1 MANDLILIWNDVA
14 LEANRVSH
22 TDGSKEQNGPT
33 LSSRAM
39 AIVHL
44 AMYDAYAGVV
54 NDPTNLPA
62 YLTPGPAPAGS
73 SIQAAVGGAAFETLM
88 ALYPSQLEFFK
99 NQLALHGDESNPGHA
114 FGQKVGRAILKDRED
129 DPPASQGKYRSSN
142 GRGRHRVDPDNP
154 GQGFHGPRYG
164 TAKAFALKVRHA
176 LDAPP
181 FNNGNDP
188 EYKAALRQVR
198 AKGGKPELTGDLPA
212 NLQNNRR
219 TAEETLIGIFWGYDG
234 AAGLGTPPRLYN
246 QIVRKISIA
255 KGTSE
260 RDNARLFAFVNAALG
275 DAGILAWEQKYKHD
289 FWRPVVGIREHDP
302 SLGPIDLGQPMPAAD
317 KISKDDD
324 PFWLPLGAP
333 SSNSAS
339 VCVMTAQATFPFANA
354 QFGRVKNFTP
364 NFPAYPSGHATFGA
378 AAFHIL
384 RLFYGVKPKDTNPDA
399 LLKGLK
405 NSDGADLF
413 FVSDELN
420 DKTSDNNGTVRPLH
434 RRKFKDGVWDMIV
447 ENALSRIFLGVHWS
461 FDAFALKNGDPDLSR
476 QIGGVRLG
484 LDIAEDIYAFGNKKA
499 PKKSAV

>member
-1 MANDLILIWNDVA
+1 MANDFILIWNDVA

-33 LSSRAM
+33 LSSWAL

-54 NDPTNLPA
+54 NDPANLPH
-62 YLTPGPAPAGS
+62 YITPASPPLPGS
-73 SIQAAVGGAAFETLM
+73 TIQAAVGGAAFETLM
-88 ALYPSQLEFFK
+88 TLYPSQLEFFK
-99 NQLALHGDESNPGHA
+99 DKLDMHGDKSKPGHD
-114 FGQKVGRAILKDRED
+114 FGRQVGQAILKDRED
-129 DPPASQGKYRSSN
+129 DPPASQGKYRPSK

-164 TAKAFALKVRHA
+164 TAKAFALKTRHG
-176 LDAPP
+176 LDKPP
-181 FNNGNDP
+181 FDNP
-188 EYKAALRQVR
+188 EYKQALRQVR
-198 AKGGKPELTGDLPA
+198 AKGVKPELAGDLPD
-212 NLQNNRR
+212 NLQKDRR

-255 KGTSE
+255 KGISE
-260 RDNARLFAFVNAALG
+260 RDNARLFAFVNAAMG

-302 SLGPIDLGQPMPAAD
+302 SLGPIDEGKPMPAAD
-317 KISKDDD
+317 QISKDDD

-333 SSNSAS
+333 SSNSANA
-339 VCVMTAQATFPFANA
+339 CVMTAQATFPFANA

-384 RLFYGVKPKDTNPDA
+384 RLFYGVKSKDTSPDT

-405 NSDGADLF
+405 NPDGTDLF

-420 DKTSDNNGTVRPLH
+420 DKTQDNNGTVRPLH
-434 RRKFKDGVWDMIV
+434 RRKFKDGVWDMII

-461 FDAFALKNGDPDLSR
+461 FDAFALKNGAPDLSR
-476 QIGGVRLG
+476 NIGGVRLG
-484 LDIAEDIYAFGNKKA
+484 LEIAEDIYAFGDKKA
-499 PKKSAV
+499 PKKSSV